1 MPFQDL
7 ESLIDERIAWVDD
20 ELRALLR
27 PAAEEPAVYAM
38 LRYHLGWTD
47 AAGEAVSAAKARRF
61 GGKRLRGVLAI
72 LACEA
77 CGGAGPVA
85 VPAGGAVE
93 LIHNFSLIHDD
104 IEDEDEERRHRPTV
118 WRLWGVP
125 QAINAGSLMQAL
137 VNRAALGLSER
148 GAPLP
153 AVLDAMRL
161 LTDTIILMTEGQ
173 CLDLTFQDR
182 ADVDAA
188 GYFAMTERKTAALL
202 AAAMESGARVAGA
215 AGERARLLARFG
227 RAFGL
232 AFQARDDYLGVWGDP
247 AVTGKPVGSD
257 IERGKRSLPVVLALS
272 HSPDPARLLCQ
283 LKARDTAAV
292 LAAMDTFGVRAE
304 VEATVG
310 RLTADALGYL
320 EALGDAGDAGR
331 ALVSIARAALGRVQ

>member
-1 MPFQDL
+1 MPLQELD
-7 ESLIDERIAWVDD
+7 SLIDERITWVDD
-20 ELRALLR
+20 ELRALLP
-27 PAAEEPAVYAM
+27 PASEEPAVYAM

-47 AAGEAVSAAKARRF
+47 AQGKAVSAASARRF

-85 VPAGGAVE
+85 VPAGAAVE

-118 WRLWGVP
+118 WRRWGVP
-125 QAINAGSLMQAL
+125 QAINAGSSMQAL
-137 VNRAALGLSER
+137 VHRAALGLADR

-153 AVLDAMRL
+153 AVLDVMRL
-161 LTDTIILMTEGQ
+161 LTDAILQMTEGQ
-173 CLDLTFQDR
+173 CMDMAFQDR

-188 GYFAMTERKTAALL
+188 SYFAMTERKTAALL
-202 AAAMESGARVAGA
+202 AAAMESGARAAGA
-215 AGERARLLARFG
+215 AGDRARLLARFG

-257 IERGKRSLPVVLALS
+257 IERGKRSLPVVLALR
-272 HSPDPARLLCQ
+272 HSADRASLLRRLE
-283 LKARDTAAV
+283 ARDTAAV
-292 LAAMDTFGVRAE
+292 LAAMDTLGIRAQ
-304 VEATVG
+304 VEAAAG
-310 RLTADALGYL
+310 RLTSEALGYL
-320 EALGDAGDAGR
+320 EALGDAGEAGR
-331 ALVSIARAALGRVQ
+331 ALVSIARAALGREQ